1 MPSLYNETNKRKQL
15 EMEGSENESDYSPLE
30 ENQNAL
36 EEEDIDNDNVVD
48 DDYDIYSAPN
58 EVVTETKNLEHY
70 KYRNHHRLHYHYLC
84 LLLAEHFGSPQ
95 VGNNHFRF
103 GTFHFQLFPTYCF
116 INTETA

>member
-58 EVVTETKNLEHY
+58 EVVTETKNLDAQ
-70 KYRNHHRLHYHYLC
+70 RNVDDGDEYLYQIRLKNWIKRRSELRKKDRR
-84 LLLAEHFGSPQ
+84 S
-95 VGNNHFRF
+95 N
-103 GTFHFQLFPTYCF
+103 
-116 INTETA
+116 